1 MIFTLNISNPQS
13 ELLFSDVFNMN
24 NEAEVTSRFKFLNE
38 NQTNKEYQKGYSLE
52 IKSQDKS
59 LIEVSTNSITTIQ
72 DLKTKIYDVLI
83 EKVVVNSPY
92 SSPELKQSNTKRN
105 IT

>member
-1 MIFTLNISNPQS
+1 MIFTLNISDPQS

-24 NEAEVTSRFKFLNE
+24 NEAEVTSKFKFLKE

-52 IKSQDKS
+52 IKSQDTS
-59 LIEVSTNSITTIQ
+59 LIAVSTNSITRIQ

-83 EKVVVNSPY
+83 EKVTVESPY
-92 SSPELKQSNTKRN
+92 SSPELKQSNTKKS

>member
-1 MIFTLNISNPQS
+1 MIFTLNISDPQS

-24 NEAEVTSRFKFLNE
+24 DEAEVTSGFKFLKA
-38 NQTNKEYQKGYSLE
+38 NQTNKEYHKGYSLE

-59 LIEVSTNSITTIQ
+59 LIEVSTNSITAIQ

-83 EKVVVNSPY
+83 EKAVLESPY
-92 SSPELKQSNTKRN
+92 SSPELKQSNTKNN